1 MQADCQKLF
10 IDNKANLSIRKE
22 RLKDFLWV
30 CEEYFVTNFGSTL
43 LLIGWVHVQYS
54 IHLINVKVGP
64 VCVVGKKCTGKTQ
77 LLEAIG
83 CLLPLLKNLMGQY
96 NINKLNTVTK
106 SVLTDFMCEDNPPLL
121 FDTPNLKDHQSI
133 IDKAKRIL
141 TWTLQK
147 SGRNYWRNLRA

>member
-1 MQADCQKLF
+1 MRLIQIEYQADWLH
-10 IDNKANLSIRKE
+10 IDNVADFATRKQ
-22 RLKDFLWV
+22 RLKDFLRVW
-30 CEEYFVTNFGSTL
+30 EEFFITNFGSTL

-64 VCVVGKKCTGKTQ
+64 VCVVGKKCSEKMQ

-106 SVLTDFMCEDNPPLL
+106 SVLKDFMCEDNPPL
-121 FDTPNLKDHQSI
+121 HSI
-133 IDKAKRIL
+133 PQRSPVNNRWKVWKCPYVYEAFKEA
-141 TWTLQK
+141 TVLQI
-147 SGRNYWRNLRA
+147 

>member
-1 MQADCQKLF
+1 MRDIQIEYQADCELLH
-10 IDNKANLSIRKE
+10 IDNVADFATRKQ
-22 RLKDFLWV
+22 RLKDFLRVW
-30 CEEYFVTNFGSTL
+30 EEFFITNFGSTL

-106 SVLTDFMCEDNPPLL
+106 SVLMDFMCEDNPPL
-121 FDTPNLKDHQSI
+121 HSI
-133 IDKAKRIL
+133 PQR
-141 TWTLQK
+141 
-147 SGRNYWRNLRA
+147 SPVNNR